1 MWMVFVLKFIYM
13 FFLVLSFSF
22 SIEEWVMN
30 VESFILLVFSF
41 MWMSGLSF
49 LRLMILVWKVF
60 FIEFFRGLLDSM
72 MFFGFILILIFL
84 EVLMGSFIMRLFVWR
99 ILFFVSFLM
108 MFLKLRNFVVFLF
121 VGCENI
127 FLIGLI

>member
-72 MFFGFILILIFL
+72 MFFGFILIL
-84 EVLMGSFIMRLFVWR
+84 
-99 ILFFVSFLM
+99 
-108 MFLKLRNFVVFLF
+108 K
-121 VGCENI
+121 
-127 FLIGLI
+127 FLI